1 MGDRGGEEKEYMSK
15 RCSVMLTL
23 IEHRKLPLLPRISAL
38 QSEWQRLKNL
48 HGTRMAQVNK
58 IRDQLE
64 AYRPLLGSFVA
75 SLPALEAESPA
86 SSKFESVP
94 VSYIN
99 TLNASLA
106 SCANEVQSRRKELD
120 ANVQAILQLWSELCY
135 PPDVQPQANGSASF
149 DSLVLRHLRLQPL
162 WAEVEMVDEEGNPIE
177 AADGFETEY
186 EFRGEFAP
194 VETLD
199 GDEGE
204 SAPSSGGASVPD
216 STPTRSSGS
225 HAALGPAPRL
235 IAAHELAPLKEN
247 LNLVKAKRQ
256 HLEDEKTRREEQIQA
271 LYDELVELWMKFDV
285 GEEEIGRLCP
295 EQTAALLPRSSRP
308 TSRSC
313 SRCASSKSQ
322 HMALFI
328 SKVRQSIA
336 DLWDEIRMSPEER
349 TQDFEQFFYD
359 LDDGSGQID
368 AGVEPSDEL
377 LRLHEQHVEVLRRE
391 AELKRV
397 PLALVKRYRDLLDEG
412 KALEESAKD
421 QTRLMGRGAR
431 GDPGRLLREEKTRK
445 RLKMLKPR
453 TLLNALVVEHAE
465 ANPRINVHYRHK
477 LKSINFHARCR
488 RRDEDEDEDEDKVQ
502 LQFAVSDKDERK
514 GIYTADVVF
523 GCDGMHSIVRSE
535 MAKAVRMDF
544 SQSYIDNSYVELHI
558 PAGPD
563 GDFALDPNHLHIWP
577 RHDFMLIALA
587 NQDKSFT
594 STLFAPSKVFDENL
608 SSAKGISDFFD
619 EHFADAVD
627 LLGREALI
635 RDISQRRPSPLA
647 TIRCRPYHY
656 KSRAI
661 LLGDAS
667 HAMVPFYGQG
677 LNCGLEDVRVMLD
690 LIDKH
695 SGQTAS
701 VDLSTGTD
709 ISFGPHSRVD
719 SGVHVTGQN
728 AKATAASAST
738 KAKAKQR
745 AVALQQAFDAY
756 TSSRHNDLV
765 AISEL
770 ALDNYREMCSRV
782 VSTPYLVRKRVDNM
796 LMKPDNELRESVVA
810 VCGPTFSSGPLCCT
824 ADQVESLRQNV
835 DQAEALVS
843 GCPACRNNFRNLFCS
858 MTCGGDQS
866 QYLDVVET
874 QKSSTPGADGDVA
887 VKTINYWVGE
897 EFRQGLYDNCKNVK
911 FGPGNAFAMDL
922 LGGGAKD
929 ADAFLKYMGDV
940 KPLVGSPF
948 QINFPHANTSLI
960 VSRSNSEPLPFNP
973 TPRQCG
979 DPDLLSRCACTDC
992 PEVCATLPY
1001 VAPPV
1006 HHETCTVSL
1015 PFGGGMWISC
1025 FGLFVAVMYALGLVI
1040 MLTGYGIG
1048 LRHNLGR
1055 RKRAAIGIATAAS
1068 ACGAR
1073 EAANERVRLSSEE
1086 QDDRHSGPR
1095 SYKLNVWLSSF
1106 FYSPGSEARHR
1117 KMYFDE
1123 HFGPFYRTQQ
1133 IFVMDKT
1140 AAALAKTMKPTAG
1153 DEWQQRLVE
1162 EASPVLNWERLQWW
1176 ADVEAEIRTLKSP
1189 KGFTL
1194 DDVCFAPAGPNG
1206 PCVVQSIMG
1215 YFGDSLQGLN
1225 EGNWKDALDCCASS
1239 PAECLPAFG
1248 QPLKRNIILGGVP
1261 ETIVSGD
1268 AGDTSAEGKASDARS
1283 LVTTWVVTN
1292 SLNET
1297 EVARAQDWEVALE
1310 KLLFSIA
1317 GIDEEEEEEHP
1328 LGTRRRELGLEMWLS
1343 TRAACSR
1350 SWPGPAAPTSSL
1362 SCCLTSSCS
1371 STLPSPW
1378 EGAAP
1383 AHQQAREAT
1392 ASQLHVVHQVTI
1404 IDRVWRSHTL
1414 VSSLSISGLYGC
1426 APALVVSPI
1435 VCQFQVRLGL
1445 FGIVVVIA
1453 AVSSAVGL
1461 FSAVGV
1467 KVTLVIVEVLPSSS
1481 LPSVWTTSSCL
1492 QTRWTGR
1499 MLWRARPIRMQPAQA
1514 TREALRH
1521 WPRLGSPPPTIA
1533 APTKRA
1539 SRMATKPVPE
1549 EQASHSAR
1557 PTTSTHRTSGK
1568 DTVQS
1573 GAEHPAQ
1580 CLCPSGSLSPWSD
1593 HSHASCPPFRPLRSG
1608 EHGICRGSP
1617 VHRLCRCHGPRCRSY
1632 GSREDRLLALPEDT
1646 GSLPIQHFWRWH
1658 RRGIIDRL
1666 RQRRSRHASGP
1677 RQRRFLGRF
1686 VRRHYAP
1693 WLIKPSVKKFILVV
1707 FAALFAVSLVSVR
1720 HVEMGLDQRLALPE
1734 GSYLRDYFDV
1744 AQEPHDQDCPL
1755 GGQAAYSAAL
1765 SIQDGRV
1772 TSSHFRTFHTPL
1784 RSQADF
1790 IDALAST
1797 ERMSKDII
1805 AAASTSE
1812 NGKIDVFAYSVFSP
1826 FFDQYLYLDRL
1837 ALQLLGGSLVAIIAV
1852 TTLLLGSLWTAL
1864 IVAACVSN
1872 AVLCVAASMAYL
1884 GIGLNALTLVN
1895 LAVCSAI
1902 CVEFCAHVARAF
1914 MRASSSASGGG
1925 GAAGFSTLHNPS
1937 SSVSWA
1943 QKERDER
1950 AWAALVDVGPS
1961 VISGITGTKL
1971 VGISVLFW
1979 AHSDILK
1986 LYYASLWFVLII
1998 TGALHGLVLLP
2009 VALSLFGGQAMPAR
2023 DDEAEVSRRLRR
2035 AQDSAEFRPFGADA
2049 EEDDSEEEYY

>member
-1 MGDRGGEEKEYMSK
+1 M
-15 RCSVMLTL
+15 
-23 IEHRKLPLLPRISAL
+23 
-38 QSEWQRLKNL
+38 
-48 HGTRMAQVNK
+48 
-58 IRDQLE
+58 
-64 AYRPLLGSFVA
+64 
-75 SLPALEAESPA
+75 
-86 SSKFESVP
+86 
-94 VSYIN
+94 
-99 TLNASLA
+99 
-106 SCANEVQSRRKELD
+106 
-120 ANVQAILQLWSELCY
+120 
-135 PPDVQPQANGSASF
+135 
-149 DSLVLRHLRLQPL
+149 
-162 WAEVEMVDEEGNPIE
+162 
-177 AADGFETEY
+177 
-186 EFRGEFAP
+186 
-194 VETLD
+194 
-199 GDEGE
+199 
-204 SAPSSGGASVPD
+204 
-216 STPTRSSGS
+216 
-225 HAALGPAPRL
+225 
-235 IAAHELAPLKEN
+235 
-247 LNLVKAKRQ
+247 
-256 HLEDEKTRREEQIQA
+256 
-271 LYDELVELWMKFDV
+271 
-285 GEEEIGRLCP
+285 
-295 EQTAALLPRSSRP
+295 
-308 TSRSC
+308 
-313 SRCASSKSQ
+313 
-322 HMALFI
+322 
-328 SKVRQSIA
+328 
-336 DLWDEIRMSPEER
+336 
-349 TQDFEQFFYD
+349 
-359 LDDGSGQID
+359 
-368 AGVEPSDEL
+368 
-377 LRLHEQHVEVLRRE
+377 
-391 AELKRV
+391 
-397 PLALVKRYRDLLDEG
+397 
-412 KALEESAKD
+412 
-421 QTRLMGRGAR
+421 
-431 GDPGRLLREEKTRK
+431 
-445 RLKMLKPR
+445 
-453 TLLNALVVEHAE
+453 
-465 ANPRINVHYRHK
+465 
-477 LKSINFHARCR
+477 
-488 RRDEDEDEDEDKVQ
+488 
-502 LQFAVSDKDERK
+502 
-514 GIYTADVVF
+514 
-523 GCDGMHSIVRSE
+523 
-535 MAKAVRMDF
+535 
-544 SQSYIDNSYVELHI
+544 
-558 PAGPD
+558 
-563 GDFALDPNHLHIWP
+563 
-577 RHDFMLIALA
+577 
-587 NQDKSFT
+587 
-594 STLFAPSKVFDENL
+594 
-608 SSAKGISDFFD
+608 
-619 EHFADAVD
+619 
-627 LLGREALI
+627 
-635 RDISQRRPSPLA
+635 
-647 TIRCRPYHY
+647 
-656 KSRAI
+656 
-661 LLGDAS
+661 
-667 HAMVPFYGQG
+667 
-677 LNCGLEDVRVMLD
+677 
-690 LIDKH
+690 
-695 SGQTAS
+695 
-701 VDLSTGTD
+701 
-709 ISFGPHSRVD
+709 
-719 SGVHVTGQN
+719 
-728 AKATAASAST
+728 
-738 KAKAKQR
+738 
-745 AVALQQAFDAY
+745 
-756 TSSRHNDLV
+756 
-765 AISEL
+765 
-770 ALDNYREMCSRV
+770 
-782 VSTPYLVRKRVDNM
+782 
-796 LMKPDNELRESVVA
+796 VA

-824 ADQVESLRQNV
+824 AEQVESLRQNV

-1015 PFGGGMWISC
+1015 PFGGGRWISC

-1055 RKRAAIGIATAAS
+1055 RKRAAIRHRNSGIS
-1068 ACGAR
+1068 VRSEGSGY
-1073 EAANERVRLSSEE
+1073 ERVRLSSEE
-1086 QDDRHSGPR
+1086 QDDRHSGMSGANAADGTHQSLVGARARDDYSGDDVDDESQGSHGQRLAARGSALLAGIGLGSSSTSRGALSTTQPR

-1106 FYSPGSEARHR
+1106 FYRLGLRCARYPYVTFGLAALFVALANLGWRRFDVETDPVELWVSPGSEARHR

-1153 DEWQQRLVE
+1153 DEWQQRLVG

-1176 ADVEAEIRTLKSP
+1176 ADVEAEIRTLKSS

-1225 EGNWKDALDCCASS
+1225 EGNWKDALDRCATS

-1297 EVARAQDWEVALE
+1297 EVTRAQDWEVALE

-1343 TRAACSR
+1343 TESSLQQELARAGSTDVVIVVLSYVFMFLYASLTLGGGSSSSSASSR
-1350 SWPGPAAPTSSL
+1350 SNGLSTSRRPSGNHHRSGLAGRIL
-1362 SCCLTSSCS
+1362 SF
-1371 STLPSPW
+1371 LPS
-1378 EGAAP
+1378 
-1383 AHQQAREAT
+1383 R
-1392 ASQLHVVHQVTI
+1392 SQGSMGGHPHSWSRRLFVN
-1404 IDRVWRSHTL
+1404 SKF
-1414 VSSLSISGLYGC
+1414 
-1426 APALVVSPI
+1426 A
-1435 VCQFQVRLGL
+1435 LGL

-1467 KVTLVIVEVLPSSS
+1467 KVTLVIVEVLPFLLLAVGVDNVFLLANEMDRQNALASTAN
-1481 LPSVWTTSSCL
+1481 PYATSASYSRSTSAL
-1492 QTRWTGR
+1492 AAAGFAATDDSRTDEESIEDGHEAGTR
-1499 MLWRARPIRMQPAQA
+1499 
-1514 TREALRH
+1514 
-1521 WPRLGSPPPTIA
+1521 
-1533 APTKRA
+1533 RA
-1539 SRMATKPVPE
+1539 SIAFGQAYHVDATERAARTLSKVGPSILLSASVQVAAFLLGATIPMPAVRHFALYAAASMAFVAALQCTVFVAAMALDADRTEAERIDCLPCLKIPGR
-1549 EQASHSAR
+1549 SRSG
-1557 PTTSTHRTSGK
+1557 TSG
-1568 DTVQS
+1568 DGTA
-1573 GAEHPAQ
+1573 G
-1580 CLCPSGSLSPWSD
+1580 GSSIDYANVGPGTLQGL
-1593 HSHASCPPFRPLRSG
+1593 ASEG
-1608 EHGICRGSP
+1608 
-1617 VHRLCRCHGPRCRSY
+1617 
-1632 GSREDRLLALPEDT
+1632 
-1646 GSLPIQHFWRWH
+1646 
-1658 RRGIIDRL
+1658 
-1666 RQRRSRHASGP
+1666 
-1677 RQRRFLGRF
+1677 FLGRF

-1734 GSYLRDYFDV
+1734 GSYLRDYFDGIDAYLDV
-1744 AQEPHDQDCPL
+1744 GPPVYFVVRGADPATREAQQSICGRFTTCEPLSLANTLEGERRRPEVSFLAEPASSWLDDMLQWLNPALEMCCRVRKSDPSKFCGPSDGEPDCQPCFEGRDPGWNITLQGMPEGQEFMRYLEQWLKSPTDQDCPL

-1914 MRASSSASGGG
+1914 MRASSSANGGG

-2009 VALSLFGGQAMPAR
+2009 VALSLFGGQGYASG